1 MKLFKGLAI
10 AATALGLLASAP
22 VVQAKTVATVDI
34 GGAYAFG
41 SATGGGTTITMSG
54 DWSVAVPG
62 PIPSGERDY
71 TFSANVEV
79 TPDTGGPPAPPLLWS
94 DSIGPVRV
102 DFGDVIDT
110 FDPIVTFLINNAGV
124 PQSFGFGT
132 LTYDGTLDALS
143 TASLAFGTWTLT
155 STIFVPA
162 GPLPVA
168 TMVNP
173 MMQNS
178 LLGNALRT
186 DPQAPNL
193 ASGTFNVGLS
203 ASVSPVPLPAAGVL
217 LLAALGGIG
226 LMRARRKQIA

>member
-1 MKLFKGLAI
+1 MTVFKGLAI
-10 AATALGLLASAP
+10 AATALGLLASTPA
-22 VVQAKTVATVDI
+22 VQAKTVATVDI

-41 SATGGGTTITMSG
+41 SGAGGGTTITMGG
-54 DWSVAVPG
+54 DWSVTVPG

-79 TPDTGGPPAPPLLWS
+79 TQDTDGPPAPALLWS

-102 DFGDVIDT
+102 DFSDVIDT

-124 PQSFGFGT
+124 PQTFGFGT

-162 GPLPVA
+162 GPLPGG
-168 TMVNP
+168 MMINP
-173 MMQNS
+173 LMQNS
-178 LLGNALRT
+178 LLGNAMAQSPLS
-186 DPQAPNL
+186 PNL
-193 ASGTFNVGLS
+193 ASGTFNVGLT

-226 LMRARRKQIA
+226 LVRARRKQAV

>member
-1 MKLFKGLAI
+1 MRLFKSLAI
-10 AATALGLLASAP
+10 AATALGLLASTPA
-22 VVQAKTVATVDI
+22 VQAKTVATVDI

-41 SATGGGTTITMSG
+41 SGTSGGTTVTLSG

-62 PIPSGERDY
+62 PIPSGVRDY
-71 TFSANVEV
+71 TFDAFVEV
-79 TPDTGGPPAPPLLWS
+79 TPDTDGPPVAPMLWS

-110 FDPIVTFLINNAGV
+110 FDPIVTFLINNVGV
-124 PQSFGFGT
+124 PQNFGFGT
-132 LTYDGTLDALS
+132 LTYNGTLDALS

-162 GPLPVA
+162 GQLPVA

-173 MMQNS
+173 MMQTS
-178 LLGNALRT
+178 LLGNALGT
-186 DPQAPNL
+186 GPQAPNL
-193 ASGTFNVGLS
+193 ASGSFNVGLS

-226 LMRARRKQIA
+226 LIRARRRQAV